1 MKAADKKVNSM
12 QARRSP
18 AIESSKSLQPTN
30 VNIGSCPLGM
40 CADSDGAAKF
50 FGFQV
55 ANV

>member
-50 FGFQV
+50 FGFQL